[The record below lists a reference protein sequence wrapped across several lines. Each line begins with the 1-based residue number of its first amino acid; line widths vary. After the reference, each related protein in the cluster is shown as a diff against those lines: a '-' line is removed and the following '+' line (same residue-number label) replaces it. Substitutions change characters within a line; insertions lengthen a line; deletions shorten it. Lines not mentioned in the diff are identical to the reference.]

1 MAEKLKP
8 HPYHMV
14 DPSPWPFV
22 GSIAALFIALGGALF
37 MHQITIVPL
46 LIGLGILVF
55 TMIGWWRDVV
65 NEAQTDEK
73 HTYPVR
79 IGLRYGMVFFI
90 ISELMLFA
98 SFFWAFFNASL
109 FPTEATG
116 GVWPPVGIDPFN
128 PFRLPYLNTLLLL
141 LSGTTIT
148 WAHHAMLENNRKDMV
163 RGTGLTVL
171 LGIVFLCVQI
181 FEYAHAPFAFT
192 GGIYPTLFYMAT
204 GFHGFHVFVGIV
216 FLTVCFFRAR
226 KGHFKPNHH
235 VGFEAAAWYWHFV
248 DIIWLFLFV
257 FVYWWGG

>member
-1 MAEKLKP
+1 
-8 HPYHMV
+8 
-14 DPSPWPFV
+14 
-22 GSIAALFIALGGALF
+22 
-37 MHQITIVPL
+37 
-46 LIGLGILVF
+46 
-55 TMIGWWRDVV
+55 
-65 NEAQTDEK
+65 
-73 HTYPVR
+73 
-79 IGLRYGMVFFI
+79 
-90 ISELMLFA
+90 
-98 SFFWAFFNASL
+98 
-109 FPTEATG
+109 
-116 GVWPPVGIDPFN
+116 
-128 PFRLPYLNTLLLL
+128 
-141 LSGTTIT
+141 
-148 WAHHAMLENNRKDMV
+148 NRKDMV